1 MLNSNKSKKELKWNS
16 KYNLEKSIKVTS
28 AWFKEYIDKKDK
40 NILEVTKNQIR
51 EYLNQS
57 MEDKILDIVNNF
69 SEMNF
74 KNKIFF

>member
-51 EYLNQS
+51 EYLN
-57 MEDKILDIVNNF
+57 
-69 SEMNF
+69 
-74 KNKIFF
+74 